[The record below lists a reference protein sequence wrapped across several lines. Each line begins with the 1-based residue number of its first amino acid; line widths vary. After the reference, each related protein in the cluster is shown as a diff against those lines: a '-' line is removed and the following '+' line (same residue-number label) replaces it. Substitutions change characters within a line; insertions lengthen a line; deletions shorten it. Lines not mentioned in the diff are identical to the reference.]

1 MRIKE
6 TETGWLE
13 QFEIVLDKVQV
24 EPEFDKDITKLI
36 EDIAWSAYTAK
47 LGISTITGN
56 GRPYMKIRKRGN

>member
-13 QFEIVLDKVQV
+13 QFEIVLDRVQV

-36 EDIAWSAYTAK
+36 EDIAWSSYTAK
-47 LGISTITGN
+47 MGSSTITGS

>member
-36 EDIAWSAYTAK
+36 EDIAWSTYTAK
-47 LGISTITGN
+47 LGSSTITGS

>member
-36 EDIAWSAYTAK
+36 EDIAWSSYTAK
-47 LGISTITGN
+47 MGSSTITGS